1 MLLDPYVAWLK
12 VKSARL
18 WFVVISFSISFGL
31 QKVIF
36 NFLQIQNTYEI
47 HV

>member
-18 WFVVISFSISFGL
+18 WFVVFLFMYLWL
-31 QKVIF
+31 QK
-36 NFLQIQNTYEI
+36 
-47 HV
+47 

>member
-18 WFVVISFSISFGL
+18 WFVVFLFHIFGY
-31 QKVIF
+31 KS
-36 NFLQIQNTYEI
+36 NF
-47 HV
+47 

>member
-18 WFVVISFSISFGL
+18 WFVVFLFSYLWL
-31 QKVIF
+31 QK
-36 NFLQIQNTYEI
+36 
-47 HV
+47 